1 MNVQNLA
8 NLQHGDVLEKLKMQ
22 VRDIKVNLMDPSTF
36 PTYSMSAAQM
46 PSTAG
51 SYPFTLPNPPQKL
64 DTRDPGSNSSTS
76 SETSNSSQQNNN
88 GWSFEEQFKQVRQV
102 NSVAISMTRKFSD
115 QISSPAAFNFV
126 SASLLR
132 EQTIQLVAQ

>member
-36 PTYSMSAAQM
+36 PLAATFGGTMQGSLMGQTGHHSLTSAQTQN
-46 PSTAG
+46 PTSN
-51 SYPFTLPNPPQKL
+51 YPFTLPNPPQISNKES
-64 DTRDPGSNSSTS
+64 RDPGSNSSTS
-76 SETSNSSQQNNN
+76 SETSNSSQQNN

-102 NSVAISMTRKFSD
+102 G
-115 QISSPAAFNFV
+115 
-126 SASLLR
+126 
-132 EQTIQLVAQ
+132 